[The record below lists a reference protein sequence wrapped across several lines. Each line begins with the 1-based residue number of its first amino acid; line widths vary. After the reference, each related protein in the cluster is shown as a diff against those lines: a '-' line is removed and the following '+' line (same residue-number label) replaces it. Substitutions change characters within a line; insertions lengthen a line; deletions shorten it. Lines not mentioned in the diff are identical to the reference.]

1 MLSVY
6 LMYRRFARAFK
17 IAAREEGFIQIF
29 GAGLLLVI
37 VGTVTYTLSQD
48 WSLVDGFYFAIATLT
63 TSSIADPHLTITSGS
78 IKVFTVLY
86 ILIGIGILVELAR
99 QIGFAFVEVR
109 REDHTAKQGQEG
121 RQSARRPCLASLP
134 GGGCAWS
141 PRPPP
146 TATGRGRP
154 SPFPR
159 RSRDQRAVARF
170 VFAFQASQRFS
181 RG

>member
-1 MLSVY
+1 
-6 LMYRRFARAFK
+6 MYRRFARAFK

-48 WSLVDGFYFAIATLT
+48 WSLVNGFYFAIATLT

-99 QIGFAFVEVR
+99 QIGFAFVEVH
-109 REDHTAKQGQEG
+109 REDQTAKKP
-121 RQSARRPCLASLP
+121 RRTPKRTPTLPSDAPGWRLCMVIPALSGTWCLAS
-134 GGGCAWS
+134 
-141 PRPPP
+141 
-146 TATGRGRP
+146 GRQARVYAGRP
-154 SPFPR
+154 CPR
-159 RSRDQRAVARF
+159 REHPS
-170 VFAFQASQRFS
+170 
-181 RG
+181 